1 MEEGQVNEDQKI
13 IKSSFYPNVPKDE
26 KDAFNRIMQHFE
38 DYYKANIKELKP
50 DMLLTAMDT
59 LAPWQHYACEAGYN
73 NIGTE
78 IGATGL
84 PYQVMMAF
92 TRGAAKQYDATWFMD
107 FSPWFNYT
115 ALDYK
120 PEEEKTWGEHSSP
133 IGGHSLN
140 LIERSFIMSYMGGA
154 DAMIAEAG
162 EICSYYSMKNGAD
175 ITPYGEVCKKITDFS
190 NKYDIGTTYTPYAVV
205 LEKYHGMGP
214 GKKTMSVLCHD
225 PESVFGDLFPMM
237 SSDQHIYDIFNKVLW
252 KGELDNDAGE
262 QESDVMVNTKYGD
275 SFDVFLQN
283 VSYELLETYPVLIFG
298 GEIEP
303 TEQELENYIN
313 YVKNGGIIVLN
324 TAQTYIF
331 ESLNINLPTTL
342 NKTSYEQIDYGNGS
356 FFVYG
361 KGGLPEICFNENN
374 EMNIIQSGNWQVGGL
389 GEILNILSKQFMP
402 FDFSAEI
409 GYSVSVKDGTMYLY
423 VFNNDGVYKTPAEDV
438 VIDQFKAIDLTIDYT
453 GDHCIISAED
463 VYNNHDVTCDG
474 NTISIHLEA
483 GGMAIL
489 EINLG

>member
-1 MEEGQVNEDQKI
+1 MKKIISLFLTAVIIFSTVACTPRSSDVAESTPTPTPTDTEPTITPTPTNTPAPGTRPFLASELIKNPKLWNGRHLLDKEFYIILETFNNRVIKDGLGINYATFGEDFLHHKYSADEWENKLFMEEGQVNEDQKI

-225 PESVFGDLFPMM
+225 PESVFGD
-237 SSDQHIYDIFNKVLW
+237 
-252 KGELDNDAGE
+252 
-262 QESDVMVNTKYGD
+262 
-275 SFDVFLQN
+275 
-283 VSYELLETYPVLIFG
+283 
-298 GEIEP
+298 
-303 TEQELENYIN
+303 
-313 YVKNGGIIVLN
+313 
-324 TAQTYIF
+324 
-331 ESLNINLPTTL
+331 
-342 NKTSYEQIDYGNGS
+342 
-356 FFVYG
+356 
-361 KGGLPEICFNENN
+361 
-374 EMNIIQSGNWQVGGL
+374 
-389 GEILNILSKQFMP
+389 
-402 FDFSAEI
+402 
-409 GYSVSVKDGTMYLY
+409 
-423 VFNNDGVYKTPAEDV
+423 
-438 VIDQFKAIDLTIDYT
+438 
-453 GDHCIISAED
+453 
-463 VYNNHDVTCDG
+463 
-474 NTISIHLEA
+474 
-483 GGMAIL
+483 
-489 EINLG
+489 